1 MPQQNIEVGLRFTA
15 DTSNASRQVAK
26 LKDDISKAIQNASIM
41 GKDGKPLEGY
51 VQQAAQ
57 FRGILEAATNEAGK
71 LDLTKLQRGLSQ
83 SGLSMKQV
91 HSALQAIGAENAFGK
106 LTNQIMQANTRS
118 QVLHGTLQKF
128 ATGLKN
134 TAMWTIQSNAI
145 HAVQSALQG
154 AFSYAQKLNK
164 GLTDIAIVSDLNADQ
179 LAAFAKSANA
189 AAKELS
195 TTTNEYV
202 KGALIYYQ
210 QGLNDKEVAERTETT
225 IKMAN
230 ASGESAETIS
240 SYMTAIWNNFDHG
253 AESVEHYAD
262 VIAYLGATTAASNAQ
277 IAEGM
282 QAFAATAET
291 VGLSYEYSAAAL
303 TTLVDRTQQSASK
316 IGTSLK
322 TIFARLSSVSLG
334 ETLEDDVNLTKYTKA
349 LEKVGVDV
357 LDATGNL
364 KSMNSILDELGAKWE
379 TLNQA
384 QKVAVAQT
392 VGGVRQYNNLISLLD
407 NYDYF
412 KELVTESK
420 AADGYLQTQQEK
432 YADSWEGANK
442 RIKASWETL
451 YSQIINDDFFIK
463 LANVTADIINAITKI
478 VDGVGGMK
486 GIIAGIIA
494 MVATIRPEGLKA
506 KIDQLVES
514 IRALADELSGVQQQR
529 NIGVQTDAFLE
540 QIGQKANSG
549 EIAEQYERLKPIISQ
564 INELKATGNKDDL
577 AKAQELTE
585 LVQRRINLLDTA
597 NAEQRKVN
605 DAVNQIFDTDN
616 EALRG
621 TQKEKEDKEF
631 NFQDELERLNG
642 VGKYAPKGALS
653 VKGMFGVDKSVWQD
667 FAKVGTEEA
676 EKAGEQIKQALID
689 GLKNADTTQA
699 MQDEL
704 TMTMSGFESK
714 IAELK
719 AKLETEGQK
728 LGEEERQ
735 QIQEEIDNYIH
746 LKEQLEDLL
755 QKMSTAKGSSEQ
767 VAGII
772 NNLRD
777 SGDLGKD
784 MERKPTEFAKY
795 TQAFAQLGSSV
806 TLTTSSIDGFYK
818 SLKSGNGDI
827 RSYIG
832 SLTGIAS
839 GLGMAAG
846 SMKNLGITLGQ
857 IDKTTGASTGVLP
870 KWLFG
875 PGGAILLIAAIEII
889 TLVAKAIDKAV
900 ETNAEKSE
908 RLARAVA
915 DTTAA
920 AKEAKTAYE
929 DLKTTLDSLDGAHK
943 NINKM
948 TMGTQEWR
956 DAIDAANE
964 SALDLIST
972 YGDLKQGV
980 DWAIDSNGLIRFSE
994 RGKEKAMDYARQQ
1007 VEDAQLAMFAARQ
1020 AQGNFIS
1027 QQTEKEMAKTVSKD
1041 ANLRYEA
1048 TEKEKAESG
1057 GTYTGAP
1064 TELGNQ
1070 VNGIIEA
1077 VKDGSLQISDSGKIF
1092 GDAINDFDADTI
1104 KYIEGNSNLIE
1115 QLRTNA
1121 DAINTNTA
1129 ALEASRQ
1136 SDFARMM
1143 SESNGE
1149 AWNDLSEEERA
1160 ALENQY
1166 SDYVEQATENWKQQ
1180 NTPQGLSQAQL
1191 EEYWEA
1197 SGHSID
1203 RSSGTPKYFYGTD
1216 FNTAVDEDFNI
1227 NNIRDEAFEYYA
1239 LQAGE
1244 REGKAYA
1251 EGFLNKSKEALEADA
1266 ENYQEESGWQKNYT
1280 LDELEEGAKNFTPQE
1295 QAEDTETQTQYL
1307 QYLNEEYDNTV
1318 DHLENLEKEYGKN
1331 SEEVEEYQEKLKNI
1345 SHANT
1350 RFNEGL
1356 DDIINNF
1363 DDYVDTLENA
1373 DKGTQEYGKVVAS
1386 LKDDYDKILDMD
1398 TSDLSDGFITNAEN
1412 LELMRQA
1419 AEGNVDALMQL
1430 RENATIDIVTHLQD
1444 ENGNPLNSDSI
1455 LSQLDGLMDAVPDL
1469 EVGATLD
1476 DTGFTD
1482 ALNTM
1487 LTNGDLTV
1495 AQLSDILNSL
1505 GFEPEVTYKEVP
1517 AQSVDWEKTEAYMQD
1532 PVTGAMTRITGQAQ
1546 MEQQSTVWIPQIKGS
1561 TTAYRGKPS
1570 QISSHR
1576 PSGGKGG
1583 GGGGG
1588 GGGGSKPKE
1597 AKKAERYHEIT
1608 DKLDQQAK
1616 KLKEITTYEDRAY
1629 GKERQQYVQEHI
1641 KALEREAELYGQL
1654 AEEAYNYLKQDKS
1667 DLSAYGA
1674 QFNDD
1679 GTIKNYDEW
1688 YNKWAKTLKD
1698 DEEGLKKFEEAIKNY
1713 EDSLDK
1719 YIDAKQSQLEK
1730 LNEAYDTQ
1738 LKNINDTLKEQN
1750 DLIQDN
1756 LDLLEYMLNRLNDD
1770 GSDAADTIA
1779 ILNNELTQMSQK
1791 AEHYEQAITDLLKNA
1806 GASAKD
1812 ITGFLNGTISID
1824 TLANKL
1830 NLTPE
1835 AIANLREYAKSL
1847 LEINE
1852 EMYEMREK
1860 AIDQLSKALDKFAEE
1875 ADKAARKVDFYAN
1888 NLNHL
1893 KNVIDV
1899 IGKDALGITNEI
1911 LEGLA
1916 DAAYQTAL
1924 REIDIARTT
1933 LEEIEH
1939 DRQVFAEQFANGLMT
1954 EDEYNEMMD
1963 KLDERWMS
1971 AVENLA
1977 QKEEEAL
1984 EAATQVFQTHL
1995 TNIVEGF
2002 EKAMSGPYKTLDHL
2016 QDAFE
2021 KQKKLNDLYVDDYQK
2036 IHDLS
2041 KLGRDIQK
2049 SMDATDNVKA
2059 MEYLKELQD
2068 EVNDGLREGNKL
2080 TEYNIEFLE
2089 KKYQLRLAEIALEEA
2104 QNAKNQ
2110 VRMTRTSEGDW
2121 SYTYYA
2127 DEEAT
2132 ANAQQNYED
2141 KLFELEKLNQEYAK
2155 SVQDLIM
2162 DNMIQYR
2169 DEIANLN
2176 LTDAERTALLQQ
2188 YYEQLQQQYG
2198 VFLDTAL
2205 TDAQW
2210 IEGEF
2215 NVVDHN
2221 LINDW
2226 DETTLAAVTNFET
2239 LEAMQDA
2246 FVTASNTMVTDLNSV
2261 YKQWELNWKEV
2272 LDTAGDDVNNYAGQV
2287 EAASESAIQ
2296 SGQDVVDAYE
2306 QQVKDQET
2314 KVWELALTNLDNFL
2328 KKWKKKIDEQ
2338 ISKNT
2343 ELVASIDSLIAK
2355 YSQLATAAESSAT
2368 RAVQA
2373 AARAQAAAQAAAA
2386 AANSAGG
2393 GGGGGGS
2400 GGGGGGSTGGGNNN
2414 NNNSGGGNHGVRSGT
2429 TTIKSGFP
2437 TLAAAENWAANYQ
2450 RTHPNVVLSVFD
2462 TGGYTGK
2469 WGNGGKLA
2477 MLHEKEL
2484 VLNKT
2489 DTTNILNTVEAVR
2502 DIASQLSANA
2512 SISAAGLGE
2521 LTSAAIG
2528 AGTQFEQIVNITAEF
2543 PDAVYHDEIKQA
2555 FDNLLGRTTQYLMR
2569 K

>member
-1149 AWNDLSEEERA
+1149 A
-1160 ALENQY
+1160 
-1166 SDYVEQATENWKQQ
+1166 
-1180 NTPQGLSQAQL
+1180 
-1191 EEYWEA
+1191 
-1197 SGHSID
+1197 
-1203 RSSGTPKYFYGTD
+1203 
-1216 FNTAVDEDFNI
+1216 
-1227 NNIRDEAFEYYA
+1227 
-1239 LQAGE
+1239 
-1244 REGKAYA
+1244 
-1251 EGFLNKSKEALEADA
+1251 
-1266 ENYQEESGWQKNYT
+1266 
-1280 LDELEEGAKNFTPQE
+1280 
-1295 QAEDTETQTQYL
+1295 
-1307 QYLNEEYDNTV
+1307 
-1318 DHLENLEKEYGKN
+1318 
-1331 SEEVEEYQEKLKNI
+1331 
-1345 SHANT
+1345 
-1350 RFNEGL
+1350 
-1356 DDIINNF
+1356 
-1363 DDYVDTLENA
+1363 
-1373 DKGTQEYGKVVAS
+1373 
-1386 LKDDYDKILDMD
+1386 
-1398 TSDLSDGFITNAEN
+1398 
-1412 LELMRQA
+1412 
-1419 AEGNVDALMQL
+1419 
-1430 RENATIDIVTHLQD
+1430 
-1444 ENGNPLNSDSI
+1444 
-1455 LSQLDGLMDAVPDL
+1455 
-1469 EVGATLD
+1469 
-1476 DTGFTD
+1476 
-1482 ALNTM
+1482 
-1487 LTNGDLTV
+1487 
-1495 AQLSDILNSL
+1495 
-1505 GFEPEVTYKEVP
+1505 
-1517 AQSVDWEKTEAYMQD
+1517 
-1532 PVTGAMTRITGQAQ
+1532 
-1546 MEQQSTVWIPQIKGS
+1546 
-1561 TTAYRGKPS
+1561 
-1570 QISSHR
+1570 
-1576 PSGGKGG
+1576 
-1583 GGGGG
+1583 
-1588 GGGGSKPKE
+1588 
-1597 AKKAERYHEIT
+1597 
-1608 DKLDQQAK
+1608 
-1616 KLKEITTYEDRAY
+1616 
-1629 GKERQQYVQEHI
+1629 
-1641 KALEREAELYGQL
+1641 
-1654 AEEAYNYLKQDKS
+1654 
-1667 DLSAYGA
+1667 
-1674 QFNDD
+1674 
-1679 GTIKNYDEW
+1679 
-1688 YNKWAKTLKD
+1688 
-1698 DEEGLKKFEEAIKNY
+1698 
-1713 EDSLDK
+1713 
-1719 YIDAKQSQLEK
+1719 
-1730 LNEAYDTQ
+1730 
-1738 LKNINDTLKEQN
+1738 
-1750 DLIQDN
+1750 
-1756 LDLLEYMLNRLNDD
+1756 
-1770 GSDAADTIA
+1770 
-1779 ILNNELTQMSQK
+1779 
-1791 AEHYEQAITDLLKNA
+1791 
-1806 GASAKD
+1806 
-1812 ITGFLNGTISID
+1812 
-1824 TLANKL
+1824 
-1830 NLTPE
+1830 
-1835 AIANLREYAKSL
+1835 
-1847 LEINE
+1847 
-1852 EMYEMREK
+1852 
-1860 AIDQLSKALDKFAEE
+1860 
-1875 ADKAARKVDFYAN
+1875 
-1888 NLNHL
+1888 
-1893 KNVIDV
+1893 
-1899 IGKDALGITNEI
+1899 
-1911 LEGLA
+1911 
-1916 DAAYQTAL
+1916 
-1924 REIDIARTT
+1924 
-1933 LEEIEH
+1933 
-1939 DRQVFAEQFANGLMT
+1939 
-1954 EDEYNEMMD
+1954 
-1963 KLDERWMS
+1963 
-1971 AVENLA
+1971 
-1977 QKEEEAL
+1977 
-1984 EAATQVFQTHL
+1984 
-1995 TNIVEGF
+1995 
-2002 EKAMSGPYKTLDHL
+2002 
-2016 QDAFE
+2016 
-2021 KQKKLNDLYVDDYQK
+2021 
-2036 IHDLS
+2036 
-2041 KLGRDIQK
+2041 
-2049 SMDATDNVKA
+2049 
-2059 MEYLKELQD
+2059 
-2068 EVNDGLREGNKL
+2068 
-2080 TEYNIEFLE
+2080 
-2089 KKYQLRLAEIALEEA
+2089 
-2104 QNAKNQ
+2104 
-2110 VRMTRTSEGDW
+2110 
-2121 SYTYYA
+2121 
-2127 DEEAT
+2127 
-2132 ANAQQNYED
+2132 
-2141 KLFELEKLNQEYAK
+2141 
-2155 SVQDLIM
+2155 
-2162 DNMIQYR
+2162 
-2169 DEIANLN
+2169 
-2176 LTDAERTALLQQ
+2176 
-2188 YYEQLQQQYG
+2188 
-2198 VFLDTAL
+2198 
-2205 TDAQW
+2205 
-2210 IEGEF
+2210 
-2215 NVVDHN
+2215 
-2221 LINDW
+2221 
-2226 DETTLAAVTNFET
+2226 
-2239 LEAMQDA
+2239 
-2246 FVTASNTMVTDLNSV
+2246 
-2261 YKQWELNWKEV
+2261 
-2272 LDTAGDDVNNYAGQV
+2272 
-2287 EAASESAIQ
+2287 
-2296 SGQDVVDAYE
+2296 
-2306 QQVKDQET
+2306 
-2314 KVWELALTNLDNFL
+2314 
-2328 KKWKKKIDEQ
+2328 
-2338 ISKNT
+2338 
-2343 ELVASIDSLIAK
+2343 
-2355 YSQLATAAESSAT
+2355 
-2368 RAVQA
+2368 
-2373 AARAQAAAQAAAA
+2373 
-2386 AANSAGG
+2386 
-2393 GGGGGGS
+2393 
-2400 GGGGGGSTGGGNNN
+2400 
-2414 NNNSGGGNHGVRSGT
+2414 
-2429 TTIKSGFP
+2429 
-2437 TLAAAENWAANYQ
+2437 
-2450 RTHPNVVLSVFD
+2450 
-2462 TGGYTGK
+2462 
-2469 WGNGGKLA
+2469 
-2477 MLHEKEL
+2477 
-2484 VLNKT
+2484 
-2489 DTTNILNTVEAVR
+2489 
-2502 DIASQLSANA
+2502 
-2512 SISAAGLGE
+2512 
-2521 LTSAAIG
+2521 
-2528 AGTQFEQIVNITAEF
+2528 
-2543 PDAVYHDEIKQA
+2543 
-2555 FDNLLGRTTQYLMR
+2555 
-2569 K
+2569 